1 MVILWLVS
9 TLIFFV
15 FAIKYIGLYV
25 FISAFLFPLI
35 SNLGIFSC
43 FPIFF
48 FFLFP
53 YFKMVS
59 KSIGIRGNILP
70 GASELKKW
78 YNDNL
83 PLPSRELF
91 YSGIER
97 LSDGKILISH
107 WNSGTEF
114 SKTWVYQLV
123 LSLTS
128 WMTWGKLPH
137 SFRFFRFPILKQLK
151 W

>member
-1 MVILWLVS
+1 MVLLWLVS
-9 TLIFFV
+9 TLFFFF
-15 FAIKYIGLYV
+15 FAIKYIGLYI

-43 FPIFF
+43 FPV
-48 FFLFP
+48 
-53 YFKMVS
+53 FKMVS

-78 YNDNL
+78 YSDNL
-83 PLPSRELF
+83 PLQSRELF

-97 LSDGKILISH
+97 LSDGKILISSL
-107 WNSGTEF
+107 NSGTEF